1 MRKIKI
7 KHDMNIPGWGW
18 LRQGQEFK
26 VESYNSRFV
35 YVLLADRVRLRLA
48 RKADCEKVY

>member
-1 MRKIKI
+1 MRKIKLS
-7 KHDMNIPGWGW
+7 HDMNIPGWGW

-48 RKADCEKVY
+48 RKADCIKVY